1 MFLVLS
7 CSGLC
12 AIYWSQLLSGESR
25 GSWSSANRRC
35 TNYIWV
41 INNFIAYKG
50 VTYIKYLMVGCHDVV
65 TLSNS
70 LTWCY
75 PGTMI
80 TKFNWCHVTLQLIN
94 IFFNSLAPGR
104 FEWNFR
110 YIIFKRI
117 LVIDDGGISCQL
129 ALIWMSLDFT
139 DDQSTLVQVMLGAVR
154 QQAITRANID
164 QDLCQ
169 HMASLGHNELI
180 NTSKHKTIKYLRH
193 HNSAFIIYH

>member
-1 MFLVLS
+1 MFLVSS

-25 GSWSSANRRC
+25 CSWSSANRRC
-35 TNYIWV
+35 TNYIRV

-117 LVIDDGGISCQL
+117 LVIDVWGISCRL
-129 ALIWMSLDFT
+129 ALIWMSLNFT
-139 DDQSTLVQVMLGAVR
+139 DDQSTLVQVMAWCR
-154 QQAITRANID
+154 QATSHYPSQYWPRSLSAYGVTRPQWVN
-164 QDLCQ
+164 
-169 HMASLGHNELI
+169 
-180 NTSKHKTIKYLRH
+180 KYLKTQ
-193 HNSAFIIYH
+193 NN